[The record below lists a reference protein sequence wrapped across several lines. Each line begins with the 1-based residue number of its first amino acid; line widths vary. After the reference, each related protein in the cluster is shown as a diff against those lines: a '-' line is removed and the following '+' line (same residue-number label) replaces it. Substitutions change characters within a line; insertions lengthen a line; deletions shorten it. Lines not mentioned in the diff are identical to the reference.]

1 MPLTFNAN
9 HLPGMASEYV
19 AWVDVMGT
27 QVSMSRSIKITA
39 NFIFKLHIAALRA
52 NVGGAVR
59 IYPVMDGF
67 YVSAPDQNQMLI
79 FLRNVFSS
87 VAAEFNGTPEPQ
99 HRFLIR
105 GGLAFGPV
113 IHGSGVGQCAVELQ
127 NDESYRNAILLGMP
141 MVQAH
146 LSELLAPPFGVFVH
160 ESARVFAPTGVE
172 PMHWIWWK
180 WGITGQPIWDALK
193 VGLPA
198 HLQWCE
204 ERAEAILYLP
214 DRIEAHKKMVE
225 QYFED

>member
-1 MPLTFNAN
+1 MPLTFNADR
-9 HLPGMASEYV
+9 LPDTLSEYL

-52 NVGGAVR
+52 DNLHLR

-67 YVSAPDQNQMLI
+67 YVASADKNHMLN
-79 FLRNVFSS
+79 FLRSVFSE
-87 VAAEFNGTPEPQ
+87 VAAGFNATPEPQ

-113 IHGSGVGQCAVELQ
+113 IHGNGVGACANELQ
-127 NDESYRNAILLGMP
+127 NDETYRNAILLGTP

-146 LSELLAPPFGVFVH
+146 LSEQLAPPFGMFVH
-160 ESARVFAPTGVE
+160 ESARVFAPSGVE
-172 PMHWIWWK
+172 PLHWIWWK
-180 WGITGQPIWDALK
+180 WGSTGQATWDTLK
-193 VGLPA
+193 VGLPS

-204 ERAEAILYLP
+204 KRAQAILYDP
-214 DRIEAHKKMVE
+214 NRIEAHKKMVD
-225 QYFED
+225 QYFES